1 MVDFRNQITHAYFG
15 IDQDI
20 VWGIINNDLKHLEE
34 VIISLILKIE
44 PNLKQELIES
54 FIEDNYYL
62 NFIIEALRELN
73 HA

>member
-1 MVDFRNQITHAYFG
+1 MFDIDKIDRN
-15 IDQDI
+15 
-20 VWGIINNDLKHLEE
+20 N
-34 VIISLILKIE
+34 IE

>member
-1 MVDFRNQITHAYFG
+1 MFNINKVDRN
-15 IDQDI
+15 
-20 VWGIINNDLKHLEE
+20 
-34 VIISLILKIE
+34 IE